1 MVVAK
6 KRIGILTGGGDVA
19 GLLHIS
25 KRDNGYLR
33 MLLIHGART
42 ALPGLAKKDTPLGRW
57 VKALL
62 ARAHH
67 NVVTSSLGQQAC
79 TDRLGGAR
87 TRKLS
92 ANEGSRSIED
102 PTTSASGRNE
112 MASESI
118 GALKA

>member
-62 ARAHH
+62 ARAHR
-67 NVVTSSLGQQAC
+67 NAVTVGLANK
-79 TDRLGGAR
+79 LAR
-87 TRKLS
+87 IAWAVLAQESYRPMK
-92 ANEGSRSIED
+92 
-102 PTTSASGRNE
+102 GRE
-112 MASESI
+112 A
-118 GALKA
+118 